1 MSEYKFYTV
10 AEVAEIL
17 QVHWQSVL
25 NYIKSGKLKA
35 VKLGKGY
42 RISDTSLSKFISDS
56 TIRKSHND
64 SN

>member
-42 RISDTSLSKFISDS
+42 RISATALSKFISDS
-56 TIRKSHND
+56 TRRKKL
-64 SN
+64 

>member
-1 MSEYKFYTV
+1 MTEYKFYTV

-17 QVHWQSVL
+17 QVHWQSIL

-42 RISDTSLSKFISDS
+42 RISSTSLSNFISES
-56 TIRKSHND
+56 TRKKRHND
-64 SN
+64 NK